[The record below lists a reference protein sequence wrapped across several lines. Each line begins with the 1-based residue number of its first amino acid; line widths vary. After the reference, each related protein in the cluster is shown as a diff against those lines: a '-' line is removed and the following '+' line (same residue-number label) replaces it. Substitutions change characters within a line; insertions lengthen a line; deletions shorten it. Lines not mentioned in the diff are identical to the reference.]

1 VFFDDILVYNM
12 SWEDRMTHLRE
23 VLIILQQHQLVVN
36 QKKCTFVQ
44 QEVKYLGHIISA
56 RGVAVDP
63 NKVKSVREWPMPQN
77 TKGVRGFLGQ
87 TGYYRK
93 FIQDYGKRAKPLTE
107 LTKKGGFKW
116 NSQAKGA
123 FDWLKQQLSTAPW
136 YISAKHWR
144 KEI

>member
-1 VFFDDILVYNM
+1 
-12 SWEDRMTHLRE
+12 
-23 VLIILQQHQLVVN
+23 
-36 QKKCTFVQ
+36 
-44 QEVKYLGHIISA
+44 
-56 RGVAVDP
+56 
-63 NKVKSVREWPMPQN
+63 MPQN